1 MITPI
6 RGRKRYSISFIIE
19 LSISGIR
26 NDNPDKGTEINSDH
40 SNVFIK
46 GIRNDNPDKGTEM
59 RGQIRGTL

>member
-1 MITPI
+1 MAFSSPVLWGLA
-6 RGRKRYSISFIIE
+6 RGR
-19 LSISGIR
+19 GIR